1 MRASGVRIAI
11 IAVVEGATVDAQAS
25 ARDTFVH
32 VDTGGR
38 ELEQAPDRVFRCALS
53 QAPSRGDLITGDMYE
68 VEYTCHF
75 YYTPT
80 KDAEDRIALDME
92 QVTYDLIALN
102 SQDADIYKSDAQSG
116 AVFEAEGLIVVS
128 VPIQVSYRLTGVN

>member
-1 MRASGVRIAI
+1 
-11 IAVVEGATVDAQAS
+11 
-25 ARDTFVH
+25 
-32 VDTGGR
+32 
-38 ELEQAPDRVFRCALS
+38 
-53 QAPSRGDLITGDMYE
+53 
-68 VEYTCHF
+68 
-75 YYTPT
+75 
-80 KDAEDRIALDME
+80 ME